1 MNRNWLTALALSC
14 AASAA
19 SAEDLQTV
27 YDHALSADPT
37 MQQAEALHMAIRETR
52 TQAILNMLPLN
63 ASASK
68 NWTGVASV
76 RQSTPALANL
86 NLQVNLF
93 SWDNWVALKAANST
107 VAQGEA
113 NYLAARE
120 DLISRVALVYFGVL
134 GAQDTLAAQESAL
147 RSVTRQ
153 LEQAER
159 RYDVGL
165 IAITDVQIARAAR
178 DSGYAAV
185 IAAKRAL
192 ASAEEQLRAVTGE
205 KYRQLSTPG
214 DGMPLLAPDP
224 ASEDAWVTTALS
236 QNANLIASRLSADIA
251 RDNYLTAIGGHLP
264 QINASASRTWD
275 LSNSNT
281 TNVPNPLTGFST
293 DTKDIIWSV
302 GVTVPLF
309 SAGATQSHVRQ
320 TRYLWN
326 ASKAGYESALR
337 QTEQLARDSYQGVI
351 SQIAQVG
358 ALKQAVESNK
368 ISLQATEAG
377 YEVGTK
383 TAIDVLSAR
392 QLLVQAQT
400 NYAQAKY
407 GYLNNIIALRLAAGN
422 LDRATIAQINNWLA
436 EPAPPVP
443 ESDPGSPA
451 PANPAPAS
459 PAPADPATASPATAA
474 PAAAPGAP

>member
-1 MNRNWLTALALSC
+1 MDELRMNRHWLTALALCC
-14 AASAA
+14 AAGAA
-19 SAEDLQTV
+19 GAEDLQTV
-27 YDHALSADPT
+27 YDHALAADPT
-37 MQQAEALHMAIRETR
+37 MQQAEALHMATRETR

-93 SWDNWVALKAANST
+93 SWDNWVALKQASST

-113 NYLAARE
+113 NYQAARE
-120 DLISRVALVYFGVL
+120 DLIARVAQVYFGVL

-178 DSGYAAV
+178 DSGNAAV

-214 DGMPLLAPDP
+214 ESMPLLAPDP

-264 QINASASRTWD
+264 QVNASASRSWD
-275 LSNSNT
+275 ITNSNT
-281 TNVPNPLTGFST
+281 TNVPNPLTGLT
-293 DTKDIIWSV
+293 TNTKDIIWSV

-326 ASKAGYESALR
+326 ASKAGFELALR

-358 ALKQAVESNK
+358 ALKQAVESNR

-422 LDRATIAQINNWLA
+422 LDRATIAQINSWLA
-436 EPAPPVP
+436 EPVPPAP
-443 ESDPGSPA
+443 ESDPGSA
-451 PANPAPAS
+451 APAS
-459 PAPADPATASPATAA
+459 PAAAA